1 MSTPNVLIAGAG
13 IGGLTAAIAL
23 RAKGIGVEI
32 CEAATELPASGTGLG
47 LANNA
52 TKVLRALGIDLGLGA
67 SGQAIERFEI
77 HTARGRLIRA
87 LPIQSVSVE
96 LGDPIVG
103 IHRGDL
109 MRVLLDA
116 AGDTPIRFGAGIVD
130 FEVADSGV
138 RAICADGREARADVL
153 IGADGIRS
161 TIRSKIAGDV
171 PPTDCGYL
179 FWLAT
184 VPFAHERVIP
194 GYAGHYWGTG
204 QRFGL
209 IDIGGGRVY
218 WWGSKNMP
226 VAQARSWRDR
236 KTGILAAFD
245 GWARE
250 IIDVIEQTPDHTIVT
265 VPAQDRPFL
274 EQWGSGPV
282 SLLGDAAHPMQ
293 TSMSQGASSAVED
306 AYVLA
311 QAIAR
316 VPDPVAALR
325 KYEDMRRKRTRMLVR
340 NSRRLSKLEQVHNPV
355 VRTARDLGLR
365 YVPSPILRWQ
375 NIRPMRFDLA
385 WDAR

>member
-1 MSTPNVLIAGAG
+1 MSTPKVLIAGAG

-23 RAKGIGVEI
+23 RAKGIDVEVY
-32 CEAATELPASGTGLG
+32 EAAPQLSASGTGLG

-52 TKVLRALGIDLGLGA
+52 TKVLRALGIDLGLGER
-67 SGQAIERFEI
+67 GRAIERFEI
-77 HTARGRLIRA
+77 RTARGKLIRA
-87 LPIQSVSVE
+87 LPIQSITAE
-96 LGDPIVG
+96 LGDPIVS

-116 AGDTPIRFGAGIVD
+116 AGDTPIRFRAEIVD
-130 FEVADSGV
+130 FEVGDSGV
-138 RAICADGREARADVL
+138 RAICADGRDVQADVL

-161 TIRSKIAGDV
+161 TIRSKIAGHA
-171 PPTDCGYL
+171 PPADCGYL

-184 VPFAHERVIP
+184 VAFAHPRVLP
-194 GYAGHYWGTG
+194 GYAGHYWGKG

-226 VAQARSWRDR
+226 VAQARSWPGR
-236 KTGILAAFD
+236 KTAILAAFD

-250 IIDVIEQTPDHTIVT
+250 IIDVIEQTPDHTILT

-274 EQWGSGPV
+274 EKWGSGPV

-325 KYEDMRRKRTRMLVR
+325 RYEDMRRKRTRMLVR

-355 VRTARDLGLR
+355 VRAARDLGLR
-365 YVPSPILRWQ
+365 YAPARILRWQ

-385 WDAR
+385 WDPR